1 MYDLILHGGRVI
13 DPAQERD
20 GVFDVALAGGRV
32 TAVETEIP
40 RGQAAREIDCAGKIV
55 TPGLIDMHAHGY
67 WGATMI
73 GIQPDPLCSRTGV
86 TTFVDTG
93 SAGAD
98 NFLGFRHFIIERSR
112 VRIVSLLHVCSIGL
126 VNQGV
131 GELLDNRYVNIERVV
146 QTVEAHRDLI
156 AGVKIRLGDWVSGT
170 NTEAGF
176 AAACEARDAVGL
188 PLMVHAVGQPVP
200 LGYVLDRLNPGD
212 ILTHCF
218 NGHDNGIL
226 GPLGPKRPDWLDDGR
241 PKTVL
246 PEAWAARDRGVLFDV
261 GHGLGSFSWEVARRA
276 VEQGFLPDTIGT
288 DVYSMNINGP
298 VYDLPTTVTKFL
310 ALGVPLPDV
319 IRRVTANAVKA
330 LAHHPRCAGI
340 GTLATG
346 APADV
351 AVLEIEEGTFPLTDS
366 QKQTRTHNCRLVAC
380 HTIQGG
386 DIISM

>member
-1 MYDLILHGGRVI
+1 MYDLILRGGRVI
-13 DPAQERD
+13 DSAQERD
-20 GVFDVALAGGRV
+20 GIFDVALAGGRV
-32 TAVETEIP
+32 AAVEMEIP

-98 NFLGFRHFIIERSR
+98 NFLGFRHYVIERSR
-112 VRIVSLLHVCSIGL
+112 VRIVPLLHVCSIGL
-126 VNQGV
+126 INQGV
-131 GELLDNRYVNIERVV
+131 GELLDNRYVNIERAVK
-146 QTVEAHRDLI
+146 TVEEHRDLI
-156 AGVKIRLGDWVSGT
+156 AGVKIRLGEWVSGT

-176 AAACEARDAVGL
+176 AAACAVRDAVGL

-200 LGYVLDRLNPGD
+200 LGYVLDRLKPGD

-218 NGHDNGIL
+218 NGLVNGIL
-226 GPLGPKRPDWLDDGR
+226 GPLGPIRPDWLDDGR
-241 PKTVL
+241 EKKII
-246 PEAWAARDRGVLFDV
+246 PEAWAARERGVLFDV
-261 GHGLGSFSWEVARRA
+261 GHGLGSFSWEVGQRA

-298 VYDLPTTVTKFL
+298 VYDLPTTMTKFL
-310 ALGVPLPDV
+310 ALGVPLPEV
-319 IRRVTANAVKA
+319 IRRVTANAAKA
-330 LAHHPRCAGI
+330 LAHHPRTADI
-340 GTLATG
+340 GTLAPG

-351 AVLEIEEGTFPLTDS
+351 AVLEIEEGAFPLTDS
-366 QKQTRTHNCRLVAC
+366 YQQTRAHNCRLVAR

-386 DIISM
+386 DLASA